1 MQAIYNYTAVHS
13 DELSFSE
20 GDILT
25 LLELA
30 DGGAWWKASFRGK
43 KGLAP
48 GNYVEVINKP
58 VMRDIRDSVNDSDE
72 WDSSDGEGMDGGAES
87 GAGIITYYYNDAAR
101 TLEVAVS
108 LIATPTY
115 VQLHRAIQ

>member
-1 MQAIYNYTAVHS
+1 MQAIYSYSAVHS
-13 DELSFSE
+13 DELSFNE
-20 GDILT
+20 GDILS
-25 LLELA
+25 LHELA
-30 DGGAWWKASFRGK
+30 DGGAWWKASFRGN

-72 WDSSDGEGMDGGAES
+72 WDSSDGEGEVES
-87 GAGIITYYYNDAAR
+87 GSGYITYYYNDAAR
-101 TLEVAVS
+101 TMEVAAA